1 MIAQQQVSDRSY
13 RSPSKYQQYSNRAVP
28 RHYSK
33 EFEAT
38 ESESA
43 PVTVV
48 KYPYLRTVLSPEQA
62 VLPAEQLEAFM
73 ESQYGR
79 GSAEQ
84 YDEYFEGFFGDVGS
98 FITSAATTV
107 GRGVV
112 QAAPI
117 VANIAGGVVRGA
129 TTGASLGLPGIIG
142 GAVAG
147 GVGQGFASY
156 GSGTLRDIG
165 KGINTGI
172 GVAGQLT
179 GTGRIGSAVGG
190 ALSGIGQGQNVLNS
204 ALGSVTSLAGGA
216 LGGGAVGKVAG
227 LVGGQGGG
235 LSAITSL
242 LGGTG
247 QAGQTGS
254 AASQLIALLQRPE
267 VMQSLGSLTMGLAG
281 RTTIPIGSAQMPV
294 PTSAFVNLLGLLAN
308 RAVDEQAALSDG
320 SESDLR
326 YLMDDAGEWMVDPVE
341 SEQRAAHLYYLLN
354 VAEYDRM
361 IQADQQQQSLQQQQ
375 LRQQAVYQERARQA
389 RAWQYQR
396 TQETAMYDA
405 VDLSETYALPDEVEE
420 YEEYD
425 RYGEYE
431 EYEEY
436 NEYDEQDEY
445 DEHNDYLEHNDYVV
459 E

>member
-1 MIAQQQVSDRSY
+1 MTAQQQVSDRSY
-13 RSPSKYQQYSNRAVP
+13 RSPSKYQQYPNRAVP

-62 VLPAEQLEAFM
+62 VLPVEQLEAFM
-73 ESQYGR
+73 ERQYGR

-98 FITSAATTV
+98 FITGAATTV
-107 GRGVV
+107 GKAVV
-112 QAAPI
+112 QAAPV

-156 GSGTLRDIG
+156 GSGTLRDVG
-165 KGINTGI
+165 QGINTGI

-179 GTGRIGSAVGG
+179 GTGRIGSALGG
-190 ALSGIGQGQNVLNS
+190 ALTDIGQGKNVLNS
-204 ALGSVTSLAGGA
+204 ALGSVSNLAGGA
-216 LGGGAVGKVAG
+216 LGGVMGGGAMGKVAG
-227 LVGGQGGG
+227 LVGGQGSG
-235 LSAITSL
+235 LITSL

-247 QAGQTGS
+247 QSGQSGS

-267 VMQSLGSLTMGLAG
+267 VMQSLGSLTMGSAG

-320 SESDLR
+320 SERDLR

-361 IQADQQQQSLQQQQ
+361 IQADQQQQLLQQQQ
-375 LRQQAVYQERARQA
+375 LRQQAVHQERSRQS

-396 TQETAMYDA
+396 AQETAMYDA

-425 RYGEYE
+425 RHGEYD

-445 DEHNDYLEHNDYVV
+445 EENSDYVA

>member
-13 RSPSKYQQYSNRAVP
+13 RSPPKYQQYSNRAVP
-28 RHYSK
+28 RHYSI

-43 PVTVV
+43 PVATV

-107 GRGVV
+107 GKGVV
-112 QAAPI
+112 QAAPV

-147 GVGQGFASY
+147 GVGQGFSSY

-165 KGINTGI
+165 QGINTGI
-172 GVAGQLT
+172 GFAGQLT

-204 ALGSVTSLAGGA
+204 ALGSVASLAGGGA
-216 LGGGAVGKVAG
+216 GGGVLGKVAG
-227 LVGGQGGG
+227 LVGGGQGGG

-242 LGGTG
+242 LGGT
-247 QAGQTGS
+247 GQTGS

-267 VMQSLGSLTMGLAG
+267 VMQSLGSLTMGSAG

-361 IQADQQQQSLQQQQ
+361 IQADQQQQLLQQQQ
-375 LRQQAVYQERARQA
+375 LRQQAVHQERSRQA

-396 TQETAMYDA
+396 AQETSMYDA

-431 EYEEY
+431 EY

-445 DEHNDYLEHNDYVV
+445 DDHNDYLEYNDYVV